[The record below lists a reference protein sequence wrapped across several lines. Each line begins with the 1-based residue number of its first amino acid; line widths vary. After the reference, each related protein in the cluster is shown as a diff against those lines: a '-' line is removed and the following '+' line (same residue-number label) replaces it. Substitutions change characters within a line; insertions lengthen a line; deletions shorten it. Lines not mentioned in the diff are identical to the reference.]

1 MPRDVRDREGPFKW
15 RVLTPSRTWEFTNE
29 TDEEMK
35 GWVRMIARIV
45 NPELTFG
52 MPLSTVVARC
62 KRRGSPTPVPLIVI
76 TLIQFLRDNDAAN
89 VEGVFRM
96 SGDQNSIKQ
105 LKSRFNTE
113 PDNTIVIHRDTDIHV
128 VTGTLKYFL
137 RELESALIPV
147 ESNTFLRAI
156 LGLPSVTQ
164 KVVGY
169 RKLFETLPVENSAT
183 LQYILKYLSQIAS
196 ASSVNL
202 MTTQNLAVVFGPC
215 FIRPEPGAAAFEA
228 ADMQLNCV
236 NTLVEQYS
244 QIFPNE
250 DLIATANSVQP
261 PTFSS
266 GAGLST
272 FNAALG
278 TSGGSGIGAAA
289 LNSSGGANQ
298 GNAPPL
304 SSPPSFLPPPPN
316 RNPPAP
322 VIPGGGSPAAP
333 SLTFRTAGPGIG
345 SRENGIIIGS
355 GSSGS
360 PGPAVPG
367 GAPPSHVPPS
377 PSTSTDSD
385 RPLNVSRPPA
395 FAPPTAPSGSPLNG
409 SSNNTDPIS
418 VPTSSSVS
426 PPDSTGVTPS
436 TSFVSIYD
444 SSSDEEL
451 DELVNGVMPRATI
464 EEDTIYV
471 TSLDDLEGEDGSIDV
486 SKIFP
491 KNAAVNINMNNR
503 GRTWTS
509 SKPTGAAAGTPP
521 PAGPPPAVVL
531 PTATIVSSPPV
542 ISPPTAVAPPTAAP
556 VAPTT
561 TTAPAATST
570 PSSLSSSAASIPADA
585 GLAAIASPQQDEIR
599 TWLSVLGDDYL
610 PYAAILNAEG
620 FKTTKQLADITDDD
634 MKELGIKM
642 AHRKAMRAAIDK
654 I

>member
-62 KRRGSPTPVPLIVI
+62 KKRGSPTPVPLIVI
-76 TLIQFLRDNDAAN
+76 TLIQFLRDNDAVN

-96 SGDQNSIKQ
+96 SGDQNTIKQ
-105 LKSRFNTE
+105 LKARFNTE
-113 PDNTIVIHRDTDIHV
+113 ADNTIVIHRDTDLHV

-137 RELESALIPV
+137 RELESPLIPV

-156 LGLPSVTQ
+156 LGLPSIAQ

-169 RKLFETLPVENSAT
+169 RKLFETLPVENTAT
-183 LQYILKYLSQIAS
+183 LQYILKYLHQLANN
-196 ASSVNL
+196 SSSNL

-236 NTLVEQYS
+236 NTLVEQYP

-250 DLIATANSVQP
+250 DLISSANSVQP

-278 TSGGSGIGAAA
+278 ASGGSSGVGAAA

-298 GNAPPL
+298 APPM

-322 VIPGGGSPAAP
+322 VIPGGASPAAP

-345 SRENGIIIGS
+345 SREPGIVIG
-355 GSSGS
+355 SGS
-360 PGPAVPG
+360 PGPVTGAG
-367 GAPPSHVPPS
+367 GPPSHMPPAPGGGAS
-377 PSTSTDSD
+377 DAD
-385 RPLNVSRPPA
+385 RPLNASRPPA
-395 FAPPTAPSGSPLNG
+395 FAPPTAPSGSPLNS

-418 VPTSSSVS
+418 IPSSSSTS

-451 DELVNGVMPRATI
+451 DELVSGVMPRATI
-464 EEDTIYV
+464 EEEIYV

-509 SKPTGAAAGTPP
+509 SKPSASAGTPP
-521 PAGPPPAVVL
+521 PSGAPPSVLPNISPAPAVTSPAVV
-531 PTATIVSSPPV
+531 ASPPV
-542 ISPPTAVAPPTAAP
+542 IVPPTAA
-556 VAPTT
+556 VLPTT
-561 TTAPAATST
+561 PAVPPATST

-585 GLAAIASPQQDEIR
+585 GAAAVASPQQDEIH
-599 TWLSVLGDDYL
+599 TWLAVLGEEYL
-610 PYAAILNAEG
+610 PYGTVLIGEG
-620 FKTTKQLADITDDD
+620 FKTIKQLADITDDD
-634 MKELGIKM
+634 MKELGVKM